1 MLKWVLGVLLLV
13 PVVTLAAATMQND
26 TESIALPVGAND
38 QGQQVP
44 IYDNPDLVESW
55 VQGSTNYTDYYANLG
70 TTFTV
75 TDTGTVTVTVGQGTS
90 QTTLT
95 DLVTYTGGSLPG
107 FTYTPPSVAVGSNGG
122 TVTITGSKLRQAL
135 IEKGILSLDI
145 KGWDFDDTYYVDD
158 SEYYANEASFDAG
171 DLALVAAA
179 VVFRNQ
185 DIEEVSIAGNRI
197 NVTYRTQGWILWFIP
212 HTFSVSLSINTAG
225 QSRAER
231 VSLAYPWYRI
241 FMWLPTSPDSLAG
254 NLDAVIVGLQAA
266 KLSTEESQAR
276 LFTYVSNIL
285 KQSGGSDVSG
295 LPRR

>member
-1 MLKWVLGVLLLV
+1 MRWWVLVPLLLLLPGAV
-13 PVVTLAAATMQND
+13 FAAATMQND

-38 QGQQVP
+38 QGQQTP
-44 IYDNPDLVESW
+44 IYDNPDLIESW
-55 VQGSTNYTDYYANLG
+55 AQGATNYTDYYANLG

-75 TDTGTVTVTVGQGTS
+75 TDTGTVVVTVGQGTS

-95 DLVTYTGGSLPG
+95 DLVTYTGGTLPG
-107 FTYTPPSVAVGSNGG
+107 FAYTPPSVVVGGNGG

-158 SEYYANEASFDAG
+158 SEYYESEASFDSG

-185 DIEEVSIAGNRI
+185 DIEEVSIVGNRI
-197 NVTYRTQGWILWFIP
+197 NVTYRTSGWLLWFIP
-212 HTFSVSLSINTAG
+212 HTFKVSLSINTAG
-225 QSRAER
+225 QSRSER
-231 VSLAYPWYRI
+231 VSLTYPWYRV
-241 FMWLPTSPDSLAG
+241 FVWLPVSPDTLAG

-266 KLSTEESQAR
+266 KLNTEETQAR

-285 KQSGGSDVSG
+285 KQSGGSDLNG
-295 LPRR
+295 LSK

>member
-1 MLKWVLGVLLLV
+1 MRIALILLFLL
-13 PVVTLAAATMQND
+13 PIATFAAATMQND
-26 TESIALPVGAND
+26 TESIALPAAAND

-55 VQGSTNYTDYYANLG
+55 AQGATGYTDYYANIG

-75 TDTGTVTVTVGQGTS
+75 SDTGVVVVTVGQGTS
-90 QTTLT
+90 QTAISELT
-95 DLVTYTGGSLPG
+95 TYTGGTVPG
-107 FTYTPPSVAVGSNGG
+107 FTYTTPSVATGSNGG

-185 DIEEVSIAGNRI
+185 DIEEVSIVGNRI
-197 NVTYRTQGWILWFIP
+197 NVTYRTKGWILWLIP
-212 HTFSVSLSINTAG
+212 HTFTISLSINTAG

-231 VSLAYPWYRI
+231 VLLTYPWYRV
-241 FMWLPTSPDSLAG
+241 FMWLPTSPDALAG

-285 KQSGGSDVSG
+285 MQSGGKEVMV
-295 LPRR
+295 R

>member
-1 MLKWVLGVLLLV
+1 MRTVLLIALLV
-13 PVVTLAAATMQND
+13 PFSVFAAATMQND
-26 TESIALPVGAND
+26 TESIALPTGAND

-55 VQGSTNYTDYYANLG
+55 AQGSTGYTDYYANLG

-75 TDTGTVTVTVGQGTS
+75 TDTGAVTVTVGQGTS
-90 QTTLT
+90 QTTIT
-95 DLVTYTGGSLPG
+95 VLVTYTGGALPG
-107 FTYTPPSVAVGSNGG
+107 FTYVPPNTAVGSNGG
-122 TVTITGSKLRQAL
+122 TVTITGSKLREAL
-135 IEKGILSLDI
+135 IKKGILSLNI
-145 KGWDFDDTYYVDD
+145 TGWDFDDTYYIDD
-158 SEYYANEASFDAG
+158 SEFYASEASFDAG

-185 DIEEVSIAGNRI
+185 DIEEVSIVGNRI
-197 NVTYRTQGWILWFIP
+197 NVTYRTKGWILWVFP
-212 HTFSVSLSINTAG
+212 HTFTVSLSINTAG
-225 QSRAER
+225 QSRQER
-231 VSLAYPWYRI
+231 VSLSYPWYRV

-285 KQSGGSDVSG
+285 KQSGGSDLSG
-295 LPRR
+295 LPK